1 MGVDADG
8 WFIYGWTGLLLGPFV
23 QLQQK
28 GCEKPTKSREN
39 MNEKPSKLP

>member
-28 GCEKPTKSREN
+28 GCECKRQANKVARKYE
-39 MNEKPSKLP
+39 